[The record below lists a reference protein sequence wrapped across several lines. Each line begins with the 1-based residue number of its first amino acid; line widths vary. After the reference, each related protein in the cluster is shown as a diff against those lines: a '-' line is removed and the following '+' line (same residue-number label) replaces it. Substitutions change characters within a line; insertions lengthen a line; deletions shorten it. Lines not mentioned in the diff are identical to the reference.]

1 MVDLQKHSIYESEG
15 ILSALE
21 KINDIPKHL
30 TLFVLDQN
38 DKLIGTLTDGD
49 IRRGFLKGLKL
60 TDKVESFT
68 FRKFSKVSENNIDPI
83 EIKRIKELG
92 VKLLPV
98 VDENN
103 IIVRVIDFSQVK
115 NSLPIDAVIMAGG
128 RGERLRPHTDTVPK
142 PLLKIGE
149 KTIIEHNIDLLRS
162 YGIRNFSISVR
173 YLGEQIESHIG
184 NGSDRDVEI
193 NYVHEDIPL
202 GTIGSVSSIKY
213 FAHDYVLVINSDI
226 LTNLDYEDFFL
237 DFLNQKADFS
247 VVTIPYKL
255 DIPYAVLETSDNSI
269 ISFKEKPSYTYY
281 SNGGIYLIK
290 RELLNKIPKH
300 TFYNTTDLMQDLI
313 ESGLN
318 VISFPMRQYWLDIGR
333 PEDFEKAKNDI
344 KHLNFK

>member
-1 MVDLQKHSIYESEG
+1 MVDLQTHSIYEHDG
-15 ILSALE
+15 ILMALE
-21 KINDIPKHL
+21 KINETKHL

-38 DKLIGTLTDGD
+38 NQLIGTLTDGD

-60 TDKVESFT
+60 TDRVESFT
-68 FRKFSKVSENNIDPI
+68 FRNFFKILEKHIDPV
-83 EIKRIKELG
+83 EIKRIKETG

-103 IIVRVIDFSQVK
+103 VIVRVIDFSRVK
-115 NSLPIDAVIMAGG
+115 NSLPIDAIIMAGG
-128 RGERLRPHTDTVPK
+128 RGERLRPHTNTTPK

-149 KTIIEHNIDLLRS
+149 KTIIEHNIDLLCS
-162 YGIRNFSISVR
+162 YGVTNFFISVR
-173 YLGEQIESHIG
+173 YLGDQIESYIG
-184 NGSDRDVEI
+184 NGSKRGIEI
-193 NYVHEDIPL
+193 DYVHEDKPL
-202 GTIGSVSSIKY
+202 GTIGSVSAIKK
-213 FAHDYVLVINSDI
+213 FDQDYVLIINSDI

-237 DFLNQKADFS
+237 DFINQNADFS

-255 DIPYAVLETSDNSI
+255 DIPYAVLETSENSI

-290 RELLNKIPKH
+290 KELLDKIPQN
-300 TFYNTTDLMQDLI
+300 TFYNTTDLMQNLI
-313 ESGLN
+313 ETGFN

-344 KHLNFK
+344 KHLNLS

>member
-1 MVDLQKHSIYESEG
+1 MVDLQKHLIFESDE
-15 ILSALE
+15 ILLALE

-38 DKLIGTLTDGD
+38 NKLIGTLTDGD

-60 TDKVESFT
+60 SDKVKSFT
-68 FRKFSKVSENNIDPI
+68 FKNFSKVLENSIDPI
-83 EIKRIKELG
+83 EVKRIKELG

-98 VDENN
+98 VNANN

-115 NSLPIDAVIMAGG
+115 NSLPIDAIIMAGG
-128 RGERLRPHTDTVPK
+128 RGERLRPHTDTLPK

-162 YGIRNFSISVR
+162 FGIRNFFISVR
-173 YLGEQIESHIG
+173 YLGNLIESHIG
-184 NGSDRDVEI
+184 NGSNRGVEI
-193 NYVHEDIPL
+193 EYIHEDKPL
-202 GTIGSVSSIKY
+202 GTIGSVSSIKK
-213 FAHDYVLVINSDI
+213 FDQKYVLVINSDI

-237 DFLNQKADFS
+237 DFINQNADFS
-247 VVTIPYKL
+247 VVTIPYKI
-255 DIPYAVLETSDNSI
+255 DIPYAVLETSNNSI
-269 ISFKEKPSYTYY
+269 LSFKEKPSYTYY

-290 RELLNKIPKH
+290 RELLNKIPQN
-300 TFYNTTDLMQDLI
+300 TFYNTTDLMENLI
-313 ESGLN
+313 KTGFN

-344 KHLNFK
+344 KHLNFS